1 MCIVFFMSIEDIE
14 KKLTEKLQ
22 IAPPL
27 GAVLKFDFGDE
38 GHLLLDGTESPPKIS
53 REEGEADTTL
63 ICTTETLKGIAKG
76 TVDPTMAYMTG
87 TLRVEGS
94 IGYALKLA
102 SYLEE

>member
-1 MCIVFFMSIEDIE
+1 MSIEDIQNQ
-14 KKLTEKLQ
+14 LDEKLK
-22 IAPPL
+22 IAPPI

-38 GHLLLDGTESPPKIS
+38 GTILIDGMESPPKIS
-53 REEGEADTTL
+53 QEDGEADTTL

-87 TLRVEGS
+87 KLRVEGS